1 MFGKKKELEGAIE
14 KLKSQLSEQEA
25 LNARLEQAIE
35 EYRSKE
41 SAISHALTRAQSDAA
56 KVLAE
61 ANAER
66 QRILDQTEE
75 DKAAAHAEA
84 EMILAKA
91 QEEAEAI
98 RLAAKEYSR
107 RSALKAEAFM
117 QSYRE
122 SAKQLNMAIQRAAET
137 AAAQAEHFRSCI
149 KDSNLDNE
157 IEMAGEYIQDGDNSI
172 ADLPEEYNSP
182 AELMQNIYKIENR
195 QTVQSA
201 EETVTCDEEC
211 TSADEQECVLA
222 EQPDRGPTAM
232 LKDDAECVQ
241 SEEQPLFTVNEIVDM
256 QNEETVQS
264 APDPIDEALNAIIED
279 VLNES

>member
-1 MFGKKKELEGAIE
+1 MFGKKKELEGVIE

-25 LNARLEQAIE
+25 LNARLEQVIE
-35 EYRSKE
+35 EYHRKE
-41 SAISHALTRAQSDAA
+41 SAISNALTRAQSDAA
-56 KVLAE
+56 AVLDE

-66 QRILDQTEE
+66 QRMLDQTEE

-84 EMILAKA
+84 EMILSKA
-91 QEEAEAI
+91 REEAEAI
-98 RLAAKEYSR
+98 RLAAKEHSR

-157 IEMAGEYIQDGDNSI
+157 IEMAGEYIQNGDTGTVE
-172 ADLPEEYNSP
+172 LPEEYNSP
-182 AELMQNIYKIENR
+182 AELMQSIYKIENR
-195 QTVQSA
+195 QTAQA
-201 EETVTCDEEC
+201 KEEPCEEEC
-211 TSADEQECVLA
+211 VCDEQEA
-222 EQPDRGPTAM
+222 EPVPTETPDRGPTAM
-232 LKDDAECVQ
+232 LKEDAEN
-241 SEEQPLFTVNEIVDM
+241 EEQPMFTVNEIMDM
-256 QNEETVQS
+256 QNTEAAKS

-279 VLNES
+279 VLSES